1 LRQGQHNALASE
13 LAEQA
18 AAAPADERLIGQL
31 MLALYRCGRKAEALR
46 WFEQTR
52 LHLAGELSWAM
63 SGDNRLLAVS
73 DGSATK

>member
-31 MLALYRCGRKAEALR
+31 MLAL
-46 WFEQTR
+46 
-52 LHLAGELSWAM
+52 
-63 SGDNRLLAVS
+63 
-73 DGSATK
+73 